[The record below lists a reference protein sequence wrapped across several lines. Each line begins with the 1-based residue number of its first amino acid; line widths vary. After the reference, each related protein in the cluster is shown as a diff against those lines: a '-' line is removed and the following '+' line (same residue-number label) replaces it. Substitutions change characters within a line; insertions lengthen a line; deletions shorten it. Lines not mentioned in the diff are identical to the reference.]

1 MMSDKEERG
10 LDHGLDIRND
20 VMVLV
25 CDSGRIMV
33 LWTGKKKKVMDR
45 DGGRV

>member
-33 LWTGKKKKVMDR
+33 LWTGKKKR
-45 DGGRV
+45 